1 MRNRKFCP
9 SDDLPRPNSLI
20 TLTSHHHHVHAHTP
34 NRPDDEIQVLPQQPT
49 QFLNRFAPASVTPT
63 GTPHH
68 HHHHIH
74 PTPHHHHHP
83 PKQQQAVVLAPP
95 TPIPRPTVKIN
106 NQPVLDSIKHLP
118 RRHLG
123 SEVYGPTVSA
133 APLAAPGQTPLTA
146 LNHKTALSSKFRLR
160 RRFTDNDINCTYTIR
175 IPRYY
180 LSPEERER
188 LCTDRRIWGS
198 GIYSDDSDPLAA
210 AIHAGWLRGEWSDD
224 VDVEML
230 DLDPTSKTQPDADD
244 DQDLQSR
251 IDEELEITT
260 PPSSGP
266 IPPPPERDLQITL
279 LILPTLARYPSSIL
293 HGVQS
298 REWAVAPPAPA
309 DPTSDKPAQPL
320 SRTAP
325 KPTVHLA
332 PHDGLSFS
340 IHSLRFVDEGPA
352 PVSGAG
358 VGRDAESRRKR
369 AAANALLNLRLWG
382 EGESATKKLRAGSEV
397 GVATGMGGRGMVVAA

>member
-1 MRNRKFCP
+1 MEVLSP
-9 SDDLPRPNSLI
+9 LVALLTVSL
-20 TLTSHHHHVHAHTP
+20 SHHHHVHAHTP
-34 NRPDDEIQVLPQQPT
+34 TRPDDDLQILPQQPT

-83 PKQQQAVVLAPP
+83 PKQQQAVALAPP
-95 TPIPRPTVKIN
+95 TPLPRPSIKVN

-123 SEVYGPTVSA
+123 SEVYGPTVSP
-133 APLAAPGQTPLTA
+133 APLTAPGHTPLTV
-146 LNHKTALSSKFRLR
+146 LNHKTPLSSTFRLR
-160 RRFTDNDINCTYTIR
+160 RRFTDDDINCTYTIR

-188 LCTDRRIWGS
+188 LCADRRIWGS

-210 AIHAGWLRGEWSDD
+210 AIHSGWLRGEWSDD

-230 DLDPTSKTQPDADD
+230 DIEPTKENADD

-251 IDEELEITT
+251 IDEEREIAA
-260 PPSSGP
+260 PPPSGP
-266 IPPPPERDLQITL
+266 ILPPPERDLHVTL
-279 LILPTLARYPSSIL
+279 LVLPTLARYPSSIL

-298 REWAVAPPAPA
+298 REWGIPTPTPAGNDQTAPPNPSPRSTATKA
-309 DPTSDKPAQPL
+309 NTPL
-320 SRTAP
+320 AT
-325 KPTVHLA
+325 
-332 PHDGLSFS
+332 HDGLSFT

-369 AAANALLNLRLWG
+369 AAAAALLNLRLWG
-382 EGESATKKLRAGSEV
+382 EGGMAEESARKKMRQGSEV
-397 GVATGMGGRGMVVAA
+397 VRGMAVAA